1 LPQATPNSEPSW
13 FGYPITLR
21 ENAPVARDEVTQHL
35 DANRIGTRL
44 LFGGNLIRQPYMR
57 GREYRVVGELTN
69 ADIVTNRTFWIGIY
83 PGLGEDHLQF
93 AAETIK
99 KLLSKR
105 SVL

>member
-1 LPQATPNSEPSW
+1 
-13 FGYPITLR
+13 
-21 ENAPVARDEVTQHL
+21 
-35 DANRIGTRL
+35 
-44 LFGGNLIRQPYMR
+44 MR
-57 GREYRVVGELTN
+57 GRYYRVVGELTN